1 MEETRVNK
9 IVQKYNAVVS
19 GLQHQVVLLETEV
32 EMLREEA
39 EDAKAAAVAAD
50 EGQAA
55 AE

>member
-1 MEETRVNK
+1 MEEARVNK
-9 IVQKYNAVVS
+9 IVQKYNTVVS

-39 EDAKAAAVAAD
+39 AKAAEASEATE